1 MTSEKIRL
9 FKFLNFFCIGGTER
23 QFVNL
28 VKRLDPSRFDVQIGC
43 FQKIGP
49 FLADVEAGGRPVTA
63 FQIKSMCSYETLR
76 RQLQFARFLRQSRI
90 QVLHTYGWWANVFG
104 IPAAKLARVPVTI
117 ASIRDMG
124 AHLSAT
130 QCRIQRAVCRLADCV
145 LVNSDSVRDWLL
157 MQRYSSKKIRVIRN
171 GIEEP
176 SLEHAETPV
185 NVREEYGVPPEAPL
199 IATVCRLNHV
209 KAVNDLLDAAALVI
223 KEHPAARFMII
234 GDGPERQALMEQAQR
249 SSIADRVI
257 FTGFRSDT
265 AQILPQLT
273 MSVLSSLTEGLSNT
287 LLESMGAGVPVVATR
302 VGGNTEIVAEGITG
316 LLVPPRDP
324 VSLKQAICR
333 VLEDPVLAA
342 RMGNAG
348 RQRILRQFSVENTVR
363 ETETLYLN
371 LLQQ

>member
-1 MTSEKIRL
+1 
-9 FKFLNFFCIGGTER
+9 
-23 QFVNL
+23 
-28 VKRLDPSRFDVQIGC
+28 
-43 FQKIGP
+43 
-49 FLADVEAGGRPVTA
+49 
-63 FQIKSMCSYETLR
+63 
-76 RQLQFARFLRQSRI
+76 
-90 QVLHTYGWWANVFG
+90 
-104 IPAAKLARVPVTI
+104 
-117 ASIRDMG
+117 
-124 AHLSAT
+124 
-130 QCRIQRAVCRLADCV
+130 
-145 LVNSDSVRDWLL
+145 
-157 MQRYSSKKIRVIRN
+157 MQRYSPRKIRVIRN

-176 SLEHAETPV
+176 SVDHGEPPV
-185 NVREEYGVPPEAPL
+185 NVREEYGLPPEAPL

-223 KEHPAARFMII
+223 KDHPAARFMII
-234 GDGPERQALMEQAQR
+234 GDGPERPALMEQAQR

-316 LLVPPRDP
+316 FLVPPRDP
-324 VSLKQAICR
+324 VCLKQAICR

-342 RMGNAG
+342 RMGSAG